1 MTNTPAPPRVS
12 AAKAL
17 NQRLPYMTDPGKAR
31 PEMHVEDAIISR
43 RSIRVF
49 KPDPVP
55 EPQMRRILEAARWAP
70 SGSNIQPWKVHVLNG
85 ETRQKY
91 TDALTTAEERG
102 EAGEMEYNYY
112 APQWEEPYL
121 SRRRACGFGL
131 YDAMG
136 VTREDKQGRR
146 QAFLN
151 NYKFFGA
158 GTGMLFWIRSSL
170 EHGSWLDYGTFIQ
183 SISMAA
189 RGWGLSTIAQGALG
203 EFPHVAHDMFGIG
216 DDYTLIG
223 GMSIGWPVED
233 APTNLFQPERLEV
246 DEFTTWLD

>member
-1 MTNTPAPPRVS
+1 MTNTTAAPRLS
-12 AAKAL
+12 ATTAL
-17 NQRLPYMTDPGKAR
+17 NQRLSDMTDPGRAR

-91 TDALTTAEERG
+91 TDALTTAEEQG
-102 EAGEMEYNYY
+102 ESREMEYNYY
-112 APQWEEPYL
+112 APKWEEPYL
-121 SRRRACGFGL
+121 SRRRTCGFGL
-131 YDAMG
+131 YNAMG
-136 VTREDKQGRR
+136 VAREDQQGRR
-146 QAFLN
+146 QAFIN

-203 EFPHVAHDMFGIG
+203 EFPHVAHEMFSIG

-223 GMSIGWPVED
+223 GMSIGWPVEG
-233 APTNLFQPERLEV
+233 APTNLFQPDRLEV